1 MILGNDRPAVVE
13 HIRQLV
19 SDNELN
25 AKAELDDP
33 VLTPEQK
40 GAGAGRPA
48 GALHHQ
54 ILYEAGQ
61 PPDPNR
67 GIRQN

>member
-33 VLTPEQK
+33 VLTP
-40 GAGAGRPA
+40 
-48 GALHHQ
+48 
-54 ILYEAGQ
+54 
-61 PPDPNR
+61 
-67 GIRQN
+67 